1 MIAVKEQSPSATSA
15 KDLLLDR
22 ALGSFLGLAIGDALG
37 ATVEFMTARE
47 IAAQFKVHNQIIGG
61 GWLRESLIVDGRLPR
76 EAVAN
81 VSVVDP
87 RPRSNCRGA
96 FRALSGL
103 GPRKRRGGTETFGG
117 ERRLAGG

>member
-61 GWLRESLIVDGRLPR
+61 G
-76 EAVAN
+76 
-81 VSVVDP
+81 
-87 RPRSNCRGA
+87 
-96 FRALSGL
+96 
-103 GPRKRRGGTETFGG
+103 
-117 ERRLAGG
+117 